1 MNGPLLVANLS
12 SFRLE
17 LPFCHVCT
25 ASWPTPRSL
34 LGRHQQSGTLQR
46 LDDVPMKGLVVYPL
60 FKNSV
65 SCGVFLGSRYLSR
78 VGQHRYTQSG
88 ISGHA
93 LAILC
98 STVEDSTGEELDT

>member
-1 MNGPLLVANLS
+1 MFALPLGLHHTLFFAI
-12 SFRLE
+12 
-17 LPFCHVCT
+17 PK
-25 ASWPTPRSL
+25 
-34 LGRHQQSGTLQR
+34 SGTLQR
-46 LDDVPMKGLVVYPL
+46 LDDVAMRGLLAYPL
-60 FKNSV
+60 IRSCL